1 MTVKFGRDKK
11 TSEKPKIRHIALFPL
26 LGFVQFAEKARKFT
40 FLDLYLFYKHL
51 TLIIKII

>member
-26 LGFVQFAEKARKFT
+26 LGFVQFAEKARKLT